1 MNITRLA
8 RAAAAGALTVALSV
22 AFGGCKVDKTEL
34 ARRVDLRNVDLHAVP
49 DGVYESSYTI
59 VVPSAAANKTVRV
72 RVTVAGGR
80 YERIE
85 ILQPAK
91 LGDAQTFKALISKIE
106 ESQTLSLDAVSGA
119 TITSTAI
126 LKAIQTA
133 VSSPGK

>member
-1 MNITRLA
+1 MSLKGLA
-8 RAAAAGALTVALSV
+8 RTAAAGILLVAMAGALGS
-22 AFGGCKVDKTEL
+22 CKVDKAEL
-34 ARRVDLRNVDLHAVP
+34 ARRVDLKNVDLGAVA

-72 RVTVAGGR
+72 RVTVTGGR

-85 ILQPAK
+85 ILQPPKIA
-91 LGDAQTFKALISKIE
+91 DNQTFKKLISTIE

-133 VSSPGK
+133 VSK

>member
-8 RAAAAGALTVALSV
+8 RAAAACALIIVLSAAL
-22 AFGGCKVDKTEL
+22 GGCKVDKTGL
-34 ARRVDLRNVDLHAVP
+34 AQRVDLRNVDLRVVP

-59 VVPSAAANKTVRV
+59 EVPSAAANKTVRV

-85 ILQPAK
+85 ILQPPK
-91 LGDAQTFKALISKIE
+91 LGDARTFKELISKIE

-133 VSSPGK
+133 VSSPGR

>member
-1 MNITRLA
+1 MNVARLA
-8 RAAAAGALTVALSV
+8 RAAAAGALIVALAG

-34 ARRVDLRNVDLHAVP
+34 ARRVDLRNVDLRAVP

-91 LGDAQTFKALISKIE
+91 LGDARTYKALISKIE
-106 ESQTLSLDAVSGA
+106 ESQALSLDAVSGA

-133 VSSPGK
+133 VSSPGT